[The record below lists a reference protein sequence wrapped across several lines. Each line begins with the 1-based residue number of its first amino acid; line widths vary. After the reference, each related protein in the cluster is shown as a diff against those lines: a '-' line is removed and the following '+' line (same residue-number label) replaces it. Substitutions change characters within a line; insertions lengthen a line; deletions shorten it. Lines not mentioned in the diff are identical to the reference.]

1 MKHVRTFFSNR
12 LEILAE
18 KFSSVISTPLLSP
31 MDEEIIIV
39 QSSGMGR
46 WISMTFAR
54 HYGVCANFKF
64 YFPNAFAREI
74 FSKVIPDI
82 QESSPFQPK
91 IMSWRIMRLLQ
102 SFKKRKGFESID
114 LYLGEK
120 RDNLKCFQ
128 LAERIADTFDQY
140 QLFRPEMII
149 DWENN
154 NENHWQAI
162 LWRELVKGIEKMHRA
177 ALGMTFINET
187 EKLPND
193 IDYFPSR
200 ISIFGISSLPKFY
213 LQMFDTI
220 SRFTEVN
227 LFLMNPSKEYWGDI
241 ISEPAAE
248 KRLAVLGEEGT
259 EELYFEKG
267 NGVLAFMGILGRDFF
282 EAISELEGEEY
293 PFFQEPGQDNLLSC
307 IQSDILNL
315 VDRKKEDYRG
325 NFIEDADNSIKINSC
340 HSPMREIEVLHDWLL
355 TMFEKN
361 KDLMPEDILVMAP
374 DIESYAPYIQAVFDM
389 RTDNPAKVP
398 FTIADRGLRDR
409 GNIIN
414 TFLAIL
420 DLTKSRFTAP
430 EILSI
435 LDSQAIHQ
443 TFELSEA
450 DLDQIRNWVRDTRIR
465 WGIDGQNKEREGLPP
480 FVENTWRAGIDRL
493 ILGYALPGKG
503 ENLFEGI
510 LPYDNIEGQ
519 SSITLGRFIEFTNRL
534 FTHILSLEK
543 PRALNEWSEIL
554 LALLSDLFTPDTEM
568 EMEMQTLRQTIVD
581 LSKQQDISGFKEHI
595 GIDII
600 KWHIEHSFI
609 QKGYGAGFMNGG
621 VTFCAMLPMRSIPFK
636 IICII
641 GMNNDAYPRQNN
653 PVGFDLIAKN
663 PKPGDRSR
671 RNDDRYLFL
680 EALLSARKAF
690 YISYI
695 GQNIKDNS
703 VKPPSVLVSELI
715 DYIEQG
721 FTMKDK
727 DIIDHI
733 FTRHR
738 LQAFNPAYFMGNDK
752 LFSYSGDNYKAAQN
766 LCNKPIAPVPFI
778 SRELSELGPEWRAI
792 DIDDLCAFFGN
803 PAKFFVNKR
812 LGIKFPEEDFPLEDI
827 ETFDINKLD
836 KYLMEQD
843 LLKHKTKGKDK
854 GELLNLMRA
863 SGRLPHGKIGECVV
877 EEISEEID
885 VFLKKIYPYT
895 SKTLLEPLKV
905 DLNICGFNLTGQINS
920 IYQDWLIQYRYAKIR
935 PRDMLK
941 VWIYHLTMN
950 SIKNKGYPLISI
962 LAGLS
967 AKSSNSPWEAFQY
980 GPTENS
986 EEIMKV
992 LLEKYWEGLRKPIH
1006 FFPNS
1011 SWIYASY
1018 LLKNKPRDY
1027 CINKA
1032 SDKWL
1037 GGTMIRGEAEDPYN
1051 SLCFSTNNP
1060 LDSDFEQISEQI
1072 FGPLLRHQELFKN
1085 G

>member
-1 MKHVRTFFSNR
+1 MKHARTFFSNR

-31 MDEEIIIV
+31 MDEEIVIV
-39 QSSGMGR
+39 QSAGMAR

-54 HYGVCANFKF
+54 RHGVCTNFTF
-64 YFPNAFAREI
+64 YFPNAFAQEI
-74 FSKVIPDI
+74 FSKVIPGI
-82 QESSPFQPK
+82 QDPSPFQPK
-91 IMSWRIMRLLQ
+91 IMTWKIMKLLP
-102 SFKKRKGFESID
+102 SFKQKNGFESID
-114 LYLGEK
+114 LYLGEN
-120 RDNLKCFQ
+120 RDNLKCYQ

-149 DWENN
+149 DWQNN
-154 NENHWQAI
+154 NENQWQAT
-162 LWRELVKGIEKMHRA
+162 LWRELTRGIEKQHRT
-177 ALGMTFINET
+177 ALGMEFMNET
-187 EKLPND
+187 EKFPED

-200 ISIFGISSLPKFY
+200 ISIFGISSLPGFY
-213 LQMFDTI
+213 LQFFYAI
-220 SRFTEVN
+220 SRFTDVN

-241 ISEPAAE
+241 ITESAAE
-248 KRLAVLGEEGT
+248 KGLSAIGEEDI
-259 EELYFEKG
+259 ENLYLEKG
-267 NGVLAFMGILGRDFF
+267 NGILASMGSLGRDFF
-282 EAISELEGEEY
+282 DSVSEFDAEEHAL
-293 PFFQEPGQDNLLSC
+293 FQEPGQDSLLSC

-315 VDRKKEDYRG
+315 VDRKKEKYRG
-325 NFIEDADNSIKINSC
+325 HFIEDADSSITINSC

-409 GNIIN
+409 GNMIN

-420 DLTKSRFTAP
+420 DLVKSRFTAP
-430 EILSI
+430 EVLSI
-435 LDSQAIHQ
+435 LESQPIYR

-450 DLDQIRNWVRDTRIR
+450 DLGQIRNWVRDTRIR
-465 WGIDGQNKEREGLPP
+465 WGIDGQDKEREGLPP

-503 ENLFEGI
+503 ENLFSGM

-519 SSITLGRFIEFTNRL
+519 NSITLGRLIEFTNRL
-534 FTHILSLEK
+534 FKRVLSLENV
-543 PRALNEWSEIL
+543 RTLNEWSEIL
-554 LALLSDLFTPDTEM
+554 LALLNDLFTPDPDM
-568 EMEMQTLRQTIVD
+568 EMEMQNLRQSILD
-581 LSKQQDISGFKEHI
+581 LPQQQDISGFNESI

-600 KWHIEHSFI
+600 KWHIEHSLI
-609 QKGYGAGFMNGG
+609 QKGYGTGFMNGG

-636 IICII
+636 IIGII

-653 PVGFDLIAKN
+653 PAGFDLIAKN

-680 EALLSARKAF
+680 EALLSARKSF

-703 VKPPSVLVSELI
+703 VRPPSVLVNELI

-721 FTMKDK
+721 FSMKDR
-727 DIIDHI
+727 DVIDHV

-738 LQAFNPAYFMGNDK
+738 LQAFNPAYFMDNDK
-752 LFSYSGDNYKAAQN
+752 LFSYSEDNYKAAQN
-766 LCNKPIAPVPFI
+766 LLKKVIAPVPFI
-778 SRELSELGPEWRAI
+778 SRELSEVGEEWRVI

-803 PAKFFVNKR
+803 PAKFFLSNR
-812 LGIKFPEEDFPLEDI
+812 LGIKFPEEEFPLEDI

-836 KYLMEQD
+836 KYLIEQD
-843 LLKHKTKGKDK
+843 FLKHRIQGKDRN
-854 GELLNLMRA
+854 EFFNVLRA
-863 SGRLPHGKIGECVV
+863 SGRIPHGKIGECVV
-877 EEISEEID
+877 EEIGEEID
-885 VFLKKIYPYT
+885 AFLNRIYPYT
-895 SKTLLEPLKV
+895 SKILLEPLKV
-905 DLNICGFNLTGQINS
+905 DLNISGFNLTGQINS
-920 IYQDWLIQYRYAKIR
+920 IHQDRLIQYRYAKIR
-935 PRDMLK
+935 PKDILK
-941 VWIYHLTMN
+941 VWIYHLAMN
-950 SIKNKGYPLISI
+950 LMKAEGYPLKSM

-967 AKSSNSPWEAFQY
+967 AKSSNKVWESFEY
-980 GPTENS
+980 DPVGNS
-986 EEIMKV
+986 EVIMKA

-1011 SWIYASY
+1011 SWTYASC

-1051 SLCFSTNNP
+1051 TLCFSTNNP
-1060 LDSDFEQISEQI
+1060 LDTDFEQISTEI
-1072 FGPLLRHQELFKN
+1072 FEPLLTNQKN
-1085 G
+1085 I